1 MYWGFAQHSIHCF
14 STAYP
19 LFCAAGK
26 THGLLAVGG
35 GERGCY
41 DWRMDQRTHFG
52 FEAVSSAEKR
62 QRVMG
67 VFSSVAEKYDLMN
80 DLMSGGLHRL
90 WKRRMVSVAALRA
103 DSRIL
108 DVAAGS
114 GDIAMGLLNKVD
126 ALKKIGSG
134 LESRTKQGLK
144 QRVRDSRPDPI
155 FDAGRVVL
163 TDLNGPMLR
172 EGARRMIDAG
182 LLPGRADCIQSD
194 GTKLPFADNVFGVVS
209 IAFGIRNFVD
219 IEAGLAEFYRVLAPG
234 GQFIC
239 LEFSRPVLPL
249 LDIAYDAWSFNI
261 IPQIGE
267 WVTGDRA
274 SYQYLVESI
283 RRFPDQERFAG
294 LVRRAGF
301 ELVKFENMTGGVVA
315 LHRGYKI

>member
-1 MYWGFAQHSIHCF
+1 
-14 STAYP
+14 
-19 LFCAAGK
+19 
-26 THGLLAVGG
+26 
-35 GERGCY
+35 
-41 DWRMDQRTHFG
+41 MDQQTHFG
-52 FEAVSSAEKR
+52 FEAVDSAEKR

-90 WKRRMVSVAALRA
+90 WKRRMLNVAEVQS
-103 DSRIL
+103 DSRVL

-114 GDIAMGLLNKVD
+114 GDIAIGLIKKMGGD
-126 ALKKIGSG
+126 
-134 LESRTKQGLK
+134 
-144 QRVRDSRPDPI
+144 
-155 FDAGRVVL
+155 GRVVL
-163 TDLNGPMLR
+163 TDLNGSMLA
-172 EGARRMIDAG
+172 EGARRMVDAG
-182 LLPGRADCIQSD
+182 VLPGRADCIQSD
-194 GTKLPFADNVFGVVS
+194 GTALPFADESFDVVS

-219 IEAGLAEFYRVLAPG
+219 IEAGLKEFHRVLVPG

-249 LDIAYDAWSFNI
+249 LGIAYDAYSFNV

-283 RRFPDQERFAG
+283 RRFPDQKRFAK
-294 LVRRAGF
+294 LMDRAGF
-301 ELVKFENMTGGVVA
+301 DLIRYENMTGGVVA

>member
-1 MYWGFAQHSIHCF
+1 
-14 STAYP
+14 
-19 LFCAAGK
+19 
-26 THGLLAVGG
+26 
-35 GERGCY
+35 
-41 DWRMDQRTHFG
+41 MDQQTHFG

-90 WKRRMVSVAALRA
+90 WKRRMMNVVAVRSG
-103 DSRIL
+103 SRVL

-114 GDIAMGLLNKVD
+114 GDIAIGLLRKMGD
-126 ALKKIGSG
+126 
-134 LESRTKQGLK
+134 
-144 QRVRDSRPDPI
+144 D
-155 FDAGRVVL
+155 GRVVL
-163 TDLNGPMLR
+163 TDLNGSMLAG
-172 EGARRMIDAG
+172 GARRMVDAG
-182 LLPGRADCIQSD
+182 ILPGRADCIQSD
-194 GTKLPFADNVFGVVS
+194 GTRLAFADESFDVVS

-219 IEAGLAEFYRVLAPG
+219 IEAGLKEFYRVLAPG

-249 LDIAYDAWSFNI
+249 LGIAYDAYSFNI
-261 IPQIGE
+261 IPRIGE

-283 RRFPDQERFAG
+283 RRFPDQKRFAK
-294 LVRRAGF
+294 LITWAGF
-301 ELVKFENMTGGVVA
+301 ELTKHENMTGGVVA